1 MKTILLIVTF
11 ISLVALGI
19 FGIPE
24 ILKQTLEVEQ
34 PMLTVVSSSM
44 WPELSRGDIVFVK
57 KTTPEEIQVGSVIVF
72 RHEHGLTVHRVVR
85 IDSRTITTKGDANP
99 VADNPISFDDVVGR
113 IPTIGSKLLRIP
125 WIGYFSLLPNPEAGD
140 PNSQV
145 AEEPGVWEQLTSTI
159 LSPLGIVIIIGVPLL
174 VIFYNPIMSFLSGLL
189 PISERKRRQKLRV
202 KRLENRWHERH
213 AGRTVRI

>member
-11 ISLVALGI
+11 IGLIALGI

-57 KTTPEEIQVGSVIVF
+57 KTTAEEIEVGSVIIF

-85 IDSRTITTKGDANP
+85 IGSRTITTKGDANP
-99 VADNPISFDDVVGR
+99 VADNPISFDEVVGR
-113 IPTIGSKLLRIP
+113 VPTIGDKLVRIP
-125 WIGYFSLLPNPEAGD
+125 WIGYFSLLSDPEVND

-145 AEEPGVWEQLTSTI
+145 AEEPEVWEQLMSTI
-159 LSPLGIVIIIGVPLL
+159 LSPLGIIIIVGVPLL
-174 VIFYNPIMSFLSGLL
+174 VIFYNPITSFLSGLL
-189 PISERKRRQKLRV
+189 PISERKRRLKLRARRIQN
-202 KRLENRWHERH
+202 KRQVRNT
-213 AGRTVRI
+213 GRAVRI